1 MTLRIV
7 ATPLTSGPVTPGLEA
22 ISGGYHYQGDLSW
35 TPNDVRY
42 REAIPPSCLAGG
54 AVISSRREQRIA
66 QFKAALAE
74 LGYPDPAV
82 APATA
87 VIKAGRQVG
96 VGDKTA
102 KRYRTMLKQR
112 QEAQAS

>member
-1 MTLRIV
+1 MRIQG
-7 ATPLTSGPVTPGLEA
+7 TSLTSGPVTA
-22 ISGGYHYQGDLSW
+22 GYEEKHYHRFGDPTW
-35 TPNDVRY
+35 VPNDVRY
-42 REAIPPSCLAGG
+42 REAIPPSHLAGG

-66 QFKAALAE
+66 QFKAALAD

-82 APATA
+82 APTTA

-102 KRYRTMLKQR
+102 KRYRTMLRQR
-112 QEAQAS
+112 QEAQSS